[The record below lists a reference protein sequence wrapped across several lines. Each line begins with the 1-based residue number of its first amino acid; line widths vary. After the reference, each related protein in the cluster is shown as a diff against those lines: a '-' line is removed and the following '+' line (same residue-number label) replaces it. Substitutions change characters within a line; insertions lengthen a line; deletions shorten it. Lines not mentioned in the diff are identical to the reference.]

1 MYKTETE
8 RVKRL
13 THKDAVDRRRKQK
26 LKYIQLIEKVEE
38 EKVKEDLKEMRLMLR

>member
-13 THKDAVDRRRKQK
+13 THTDVVERRREQK

-38 EKVKEDLKEMRLMLR
+38 ES